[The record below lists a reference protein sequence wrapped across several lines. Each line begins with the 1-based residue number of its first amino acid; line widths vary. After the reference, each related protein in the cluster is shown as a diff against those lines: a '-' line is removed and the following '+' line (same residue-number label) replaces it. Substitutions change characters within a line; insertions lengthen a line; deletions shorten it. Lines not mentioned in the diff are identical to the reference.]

1 MQTGRLVVM
10 RIKILIAFLIL
21 FSVATAHATTTLK
34 VSWDYPADGVSPN
47 WFNVYQQTH
56 YTNGNVSPYEWVT
69 NGNQTAADRSAT
81 YAIDPA
87 GIEKICVKVRA
98 YRSPEDMGPWS
109 DQACISFGVL
119 EQPEENLLP
128 LSKCTNIKI
137 VIGE

>member
-1 MQTGRLVVM
+1 M
-10 RIKILIAFLIL
+10 RIKILTVFLIL
-21 FSVATAHATTTLK
+21 FFAAIAHAATLK
-34 VSWDYPADGVSPN
+34 VSWDYPADGAQPN
-47 WFNVYQQTH
+47 WFNVYHQV
-56 YTNGNVSPYEWVT
+56 YYANGNVSPYEWVT

-81 YAIDPA
+81 YAIDTA

-109 DQACISFGVL
+109 DQACIPFGVS